1 MGRLGIFF
9 TFYVA
14 LSESLC
20 LSRSDKTLGRTYEV
34 SDNAVSNA
42 ISLIENER
50 KVSSGFKQLHMYIK
64 SKEAAGIRIK
74 PEVYGR
80 YAEAFWLLGKR
91 GIPEDVQVDT
101 SKVIEACEI
110 FLNSTRGVDNTHY
123 AMLALQI
130 YSSVLHSL
138 GFEEKGAQI
147 LNEMYKHYI
156 TGQGFTCPAHKY
168 FDNDQQISKVVDA
181 VVNSIP
187 SAATVLRSRRVA
199 FGDRTYYEDGGV
211 VDVWYADDLSVSDF
225 HQFYLQR
232 RQPVKIMEVTRGWG
246 ALKSW
251 SWWNLPQTFKDV
263 PNFASWHNSSGCVQS
278 FIMSDFFYHCPKHTY
293 GDFKMPKY
301 FTGLNDISYAFGL
314 RLRASYTDFMVFS
327 HRGGGAGFHKDAYDQ
342 SFWNICVHGYKKCKF
357 VFAKSALNACFLP
370 NMY

>member
-9 TFYVA
+9 TFYVV

-20 LSRSDKTLGRTYEV
+20 LSHSDKTLGRTYEV

-74 PEVYGR
+74 PEIYGR

-110 FLNSTRGVDNTHY
+110 FLNSTRGADNTHY

-147 LNEMYKHYI
+147 LNEMYKHYV
-156 TGQGFTCPAHKY
+156 TAQGFTCPAHKY

-181 VVNSIP
+181 VGNSIP

-199 FGDRTYYEDGGV
+199 FGDRTYFEDGGV
-211 VDVWYADDLSVSDF
+211 VDVWHADDLSVSDF
-225 HQFYLQR
+225 HHFYLQR
-232 RQPVKIMEVTRGWG
+232 RKPVKIMGVTRGWG

-251 SWWNLPQTFKDV
+251 SW
-263 PNFASWHNSSGCVQS
+263 
-278 FIMSDFFYHCPKHTY
+278 
-293 GDFKMPKY
+293 
-301 FTGLNDISYAFGL
+301 
-314 RLRASYTDFMVFS
+314 
-327 HRGGGAGFHKDAYDQ
+327 
-342 SFWNICVHGYKKCKF
+342 
-357 VFAKSALNACFLP
+357 
-370 NMY
+370 